1 MARQKKETAVT
12 TETTAATPA
21 KRTVTRKKVVF
32 TLQFSGKE
40 LTVTEMEERAVS
52 AWMELTGGQ
61 KKDAK
66 EIQLYAKPEDGML
79 YYVING
85 TSGSIAL

>member
-1 MARQKKETAVT
+1 MARSKKETAVT
-12 TETTAATPA
+12 TEAIVATPA

-32 TLQFSGKE
+32 TLQFAGKE
-40 LTVTEMEERAVS
+40 LTITEMEELAVS

-66 EIQLYAKPEDGML
+66 DIQLYAKPEDGML
-79 YYVING
+79 YYVVNG
-85 TSGSIAL
+85 TSGSVAL

>member
-1 MARQKKETAVT
+1 MERPKKETAVT
-12 TETTAATPA
+12 TEATVAAPA

-32 TLQFSGKE
+32 TLQFAGKE
-40 LTVTEMEERAVS
+40 LTITEMEELAVS

-66 EIQLYAKPEDGML
+66 DIQLYAKPEDGML
-79 YYVING
+79 YYVVNG
-85 TSGSIAL
+85 TSGSVAL